1 MTSPRPPITPRNVLF
16 LSTEVYPFAKTGGL
30 ADVSAALPQALR
42 ELGHD
47 VRVMMPKYGFIGEKK
62 QKIYLIN
69 RLQGVE
75 FDIAGKTLA
84 TNLKSSAILTN
95 KTRIQIYF
103 LENEEYFQRLGLYVD
118 PVTRLDYPDNDERF
132 LLYALAAFELCRLL
146 LWKPDIIHCNDW
158 QCGLIPALLQGRFA
172 DDPFFKDTKVVFT
185 VHNLEYQG
193 NFPATTFPK
202 LGLPEEFFAPDG
214 LEHFGNVSYLKSG
227 IAYADAITT
236 VSETYAEEIRTPEF
250 GSGMDVLLE
259 KRKRDLHGILNGID
273 LLVWDPANDV
283 NIVRPYAV
291 EDFVDGD
298 FSAKEA
304 CKQDLCFDMGIPYKE
319 GRPVLGM
326 IARLIDQKGFDLVA
340 EIVDKLVEADAQL
353 VILGE
358 GEKKYVDL
366 FTELQTKYP
375 EHIGFYFGFHD
386 SFAHKIEAGSDMYL
400 MPSAYEPCGLNQMYS
415 MHYGTVPVVRKTGGL
430 ADTVIDLGAAQDRP
444 RTKPTGFTFEQFDG
458 EAFWKSIERALRV
471 YRNDK
476 PLWRQMQ
483 INGMKKDFSWD
494 RSALQYAQ
502 VYEKV
507 LKAPKVLPK
516 PEKLQPML

>member
-62 QKIYLIN
+62 QKIHLIN

-75 FDIAGKTLA
+75 FEIAGKSLV

-95 KTRIQIYF
+95 KTRIQMYF

-118 PVTRLDYPDNDERF
+118 PKTHEDYPDNDERF

-158 QCGLIPALLQGRFA
+158 QGGLVPALLKGRFA
-172 DDPFFKDTKVVFT
+172 DDPLFKDTKVVFT

-193 NFPATTFPK
+193 NFPAATFEK
-202 LGLPEEFFAPDG
+202 LGLPQEFFTNEG
-214 LEHFGNVSYLKSG
+214 LEHFGQVSYLKSG

-236 VSETYAEEIRTPEF
+236 VSKTYAEEIRTPEF
-250 GSGMDVLLE
+250 GCGLDALLA
-259 KRKRDLHGILNGID
+259 KRKHDLHGILNGID

-283 NIVRPYAV
+283 NIVRPYAT
-291 EDFVDGD
+291 EDFAEGD

-304 CKQDLCFDMGIPYKE
+304 CKQDLCFDMGIPYEE

-340 EIVDKLVEADAQL
+340 EIIGKIVEADAQL

-358 GEKKYVDL
+358 GEKKYVEL
-366 FTELQTKYP
+366 FTALQQKHP
-375 EHIGFYFGFHD
+375 EHIGFYSGFHD
-386 SFAHKIEAGSDMYL
+386 SFAHKIEAGSDIFL

-430 ADTVIDLGAAQDRP
+430 ADTVIDLDASADHP
-444 RTKPTGFTFEQFDG
+444 RAKPTGFTFEKYDAR
-458 EAFWKSIERALRV
+458 AFWKAIEHALKV
-471 YRNDK
+471 YRKDK
-476 PLWRQMQ
+476 PLWQQMQ
-483 INGMKKDFSWD
+483 MNGMKKDFSWD
-494 RSALQYAQ
+494 RSALEYAQ
-502 VYEKV
+502 IYEKAI
-507 LKAPKVLPK
+507 KAPGK
-516 PEKLQPML
+516 Q